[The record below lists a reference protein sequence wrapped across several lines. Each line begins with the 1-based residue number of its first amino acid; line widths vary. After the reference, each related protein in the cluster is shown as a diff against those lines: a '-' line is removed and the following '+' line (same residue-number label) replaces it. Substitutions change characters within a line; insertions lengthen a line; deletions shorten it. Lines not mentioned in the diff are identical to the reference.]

1 MKLIAQ
7 IKFGAE
13 KQKIVGFGNFRYLVY
28 ICSSKESNDA
38 MKEFITLMSKELTVP
53 PSQFHY
59 EAKKGDSYIFEV
71 Y

>member
-7 IKFGAE
+7 IRFGSE
-13 KQKIVGFGNFRYLVY
+13 KQKIVRFGNFRYLVY
-28 ICSSKESNDA
+28 ILSAKEDSES

-59 EAKKGDSYIFEV
+59 EAKRGDSYIFEV